1 MKSPKPE
8 RHILS
13 KSTFMYGY
21 QCPKRLWLHK
31 INPEL
36 KDEEDEAQTAIF
48 QSGTD
53 VGLLARDLFPGGVD
67 ASPETP
73 YLYQQSV
80 ADTARYI
87 AQGKK
92 VIYEAAFQ
100 HEGLLCAV
108 DILVHH
114 KGKWFAYEV
123 KSTTKVKPEHL
134 PDAAFQYYVISSAG
148 VELHDFSIVHLNNGY
163 IRNGAL
169 DINQLFTPESI
180 LESVVAQQAFIAEK
194 AIQLKNILQ
203 DKVNMPVIEVG
214 TQCDKPYP
222 CNFQGFCFEGMEEE
236 EPDYG
241 KPYINKEA
249 ISKFLQQ
256 LEYPVYHMD
265 FESWMTAVPEYN
277 GHWPY
282 RQVCFQYSVHVQRSP
297 NAEPEHY
304 AYLAEGTHSS
314 SRGFIESL
322 LQVLGTEGTVLV
334 YHKGFEQ
341 TRLRELVIELPQY
354 EAQVAAVLD
363 RIVDLMAPFRS
374 KHYRLP
380 EMQGRY
386 TIKLVLPA
394 LVPELSYDELPIGNG
409 TDASAAFY
417 NMRLVDDEI
426 QRQETRTALLE
437 YCKLDTL
444 AMVKILDVLRGVC

>member
-13 KSTFMYGY
+13 KSTFMYGC

-31 INPEL
+31 FKTDL
-36 KDEEDEAQTAIF
+36 RDEEDEAQTVIF

-53 VGLLARDLFPGGVD
+53 VGMLARELFPGGVD

-80 ADTARYI
+80 ANTAKYI

-108 DILVHH
+108 DILVQH

-123 KSTTKVKPEHL
+123 KSTTKVKPEQI
-134 PDAAFQYYVISSAG
+134 PDASFQYYVISNAG
-148 VELHDFSIVHLNNGY
+148 LELKDFSIVHLNNSY
-163 IRNGAL
+163 IRNGSL
-169 DINQLFTPESI
+169 DVSQLFSPESV
-180 LESVVAQQAFIAEK
+180 LERVLAQQEFIANK
-194 AIQLKNILQ
+194 AAELRKVIQ
-203 DKVNMPVIEVG
+203 DKVTTPDVEVG
-214 TQCDKPYP
+214 EQCNNPYP
-222 CNFQGFCFEGMEEE
+222 CDFQGFCFEGIEEE
-236 EPDYG
+236 EHDYG
-241 KPYINKEA
+241 EPYINKKA
-249 ISKFLQQ
+249 IDEFLQQ
-256 LEYPVYHMD
+256 LQYPVYHMD

-282 RQVCFQYSVHVQRSP
+282 RQICFQYSVHIQQLP
-297 NAEPEHY
+297 NAEPKHY
-304 AYLAEGTHSS
+304 AYLAEGTHSNS
-314 SRGFIESL
+314 QEFIENL
-322 LQVLGTEGTVLV
+322 LQVLSTDGTILV

-341 TRLRELVIELPQY
+341 TRLRELAREHPPYQT
-354 EAQVAAVLD
+354 QVDAVLD
-363 RIVDLMAPFRS
+363 RIVDLMAPFQS

-380 EMQGRY
+380 EMKGRY
-386 TIKLVLPA
+386 SIKLVLPA
-394 LVPELSYDELPIGNG
+394 LVPELSYDGLIIGNG
-409 TDASAAFY
+409 TDASKAFY
-417 NMRLVDDEI
+417 NLKHVEDELEK
-426 QRQETRTALLE
+426 QETRAALLE

-444 AMVKILDVLRGVC
+444 AMVKILEKLKSI